1 MCGRSLRDSL
11 EEQVEKA
18 EKAEQGHPQCPSWK
32 DRARGAAGEQDN
44 KERSTWREAPAGD
57 TAMKPATRTPDDIRI
72 GACADYILGRPI
84 QKIEERWGVRIET
97 VIRWIKRTG
106 SFKTRQS
113 QAKRGEKRREAS
125 PD

>member
-1 MCGRSLRDSL
+1 MSI
-11 EEQVEKA
+11 VERPSTRGG
-18 EKAEQGHPQCPSWK
+18 ETAEQTNKQRGRPT
-32 DRARGAAGEQDN
+32 RGLATERGAAGEQDN
-44 KERSTWREAPAGD
+44 KERSKWREAPAGD